1 MSTGSQGSRLSAHFE
16 PGPYQTRPYF
26 SGQLLNTITHV
37 PAGRSLNVLIDFITE
52 WSRASSGS
60 VNGDPWE
67 YVMEQAARVRA
78 GGAVDGPRVDLAFF
92 VGHLFAGAFDAM
104 AENYQQ
110 LVRRLCPQR
119 DWSRIVLSGGLVQRI
134 EQLREGIIR
143 RLSERPGPDA
153 DRTTDADADSS
164 NRLDAARGQVEYRLA
179 LNAEE
184 TLTGLGQLYG
194 GAAGFAG

>member
-1 MSTGSQGSRLSAHFE
+1 MIEQVRL
-16 PGPYQTRPYF
+16 GKTD
-26 SGQLLNTITHV
+26 I
-37 PAGRSLNVLIDFITE
+37 NVSKLSF
-52 WSRASSGS
+52 G
-60 VNGDPWE
+60 
-67 YVMEQAARVRA
+67 AAPL
-78 GGAVDGPRVDLAFF
+78 GGAYGDFTQKDADTAVRTALDYGITTFDTSPYRMALRPPDGPLAFF
-92 VGHLFAGAFDAM
+92 AGPLGDRGSISGITTENLTVGHLFAGAFDAM